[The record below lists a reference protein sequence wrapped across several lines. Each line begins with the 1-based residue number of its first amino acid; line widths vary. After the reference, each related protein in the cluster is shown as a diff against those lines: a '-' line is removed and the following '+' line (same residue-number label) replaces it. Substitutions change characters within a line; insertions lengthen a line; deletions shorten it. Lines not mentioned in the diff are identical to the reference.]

1 MYCKL
6 NEVNYFE
13 IFSAKQKLL
22 RRFYVRIIE
31 PREDGDDIVSRD
43 IARWFFHSFLLFFI
57 YFHICKWYNIQ
68 IRNNDD
74 YNCFLFFYIIIFL
87 LHWLFLIKNKNLFY
101 SYYLLRRNGLRSCL
115 FRSFNFYRLFT
126 RRCAIKLAF
135 FLVMVLKSSFANDSF
150 IRF

>member
-1 MYCKL
+1 MWCIVKIIVAISFFLNCIQWYISFYRKL

-13 IFSAKQKLL
+13 IFSTKQKLL

-31 PREDGDDIVSRD
+31 PEKDGDLSRD

-74 YNCFLFFYIIIFL
+74 YNCFLFFYIIMFL
-87 LHWLFLIKNKNLFY
+87 LHYFLLKIRIYFIHIIYCEEMGWDRVCFGRLIFIV
-101 SYYLLRRNGLRSCL
+101 YLLVVAL
-115 FRSFNFYRLFT
+115 
-126 RRCAIKLAF
+126 
-135 FLVMVLKSSFANDSF
+135 
-150 IRF
+150 